1 MFLDFLDIRYLKFNI
16 LLKRKMHVSEK
27 YCLIFRGKIRN
38 TVQYSKKIPF
48 VIGKLILRKPLK
60 FHRREIKR
68 AKTFIT

>member
-1 MFLDFLDIRYLKFNI
+1 
-16 LLKRKMHVSEK
+16 MHASEK
-27 YCLIFRGKIRN
+27 HRVIFRGKIRN
-38 TVQYSKKIPF
+38 TAQYSEKIPF